1 MQCNATQHNTTS
13 AMQSN
18 TKQHNTPQ
26 YNRALMFFI
35 AEIVCKMCLDWNS
48 MESLGWEKFEVV
60 EKGKKRIYFKTPP
73 LNGIQRTIRRS
84 RDLNHS
90 EKKYMS
96 ILFPNAKQPISEVT
110 IEDPQEGSSRDY
122 GIQSIGSNTEDL
134 VGEFL
139 VGEESDHDC
148 QLSQKRCKLDKC
160 ESNLFA
166 HTNSNVDVSDNVPEH
181 VSKLYKLIH
190 NDNDSNIN
198 IAKMTA
204 DVLLALSEEN
214 NPFKE
219 FPWDTSKNIFC
230 EILDFGLKHTPDLV
244 KLIAQLSMTDAGL
257 NEKSVYKVSF
267 LYSLLVCSASPH
279 NNSSLFKL
287 MTVMLKMS
295 GCTGI
300 YWGYLCLT

>member
-1 MQCNATQHNTTS
+1 M
-13 AMQSN
+13 
-18 TKQHNTPQ
+18 
-26 YNRALMFFI
+26 
-35 AEIVCKMCLDWNS
+35 
-48 MESLGWEKFEVV
+48 
-60 EKGKKRIYFKTPP
+60 
-73 LNGIQRTIRRS
+73 
-84 RDLNHS
+84 NHS

-139 VGEESDHDC
+139 VGEESDDDC
-148 QLSQKRCKLDKC
+148 QLSQKRSKLDKC
-160 ESNLFA
+160 ASNLFA
-166 HTNSNVDVSDNVPEH
+166 HTNSNVDVTDHVPEY
-181 VSKLYKLIH
+181 VSKLYKLID

-267 LYSLLVCSASPH
+267 LHSLLVCST
-279 NNSSLFKL
+279 
-287 MTVMLKMS
+287 MTL
-295 GCTGI
+295 
-300 YWGYLCLT
+300 